1 MIFHDQEPLWYD
13 LYTQSDFFIEVTR
26 RYPNWPV
33 EKIKFASSLHLR
45 SLISPVFGLNDQLL
59 IVHSEKN
66 SQHLEQYQQ
75 NNYIGVYFWSH
86 ALIAADWF
94 RYAEHD
100 PLLEPDL
107 DNLQNTFL
115 IYNRAWSGT
124 REYRLTFANEICRNN
139 LQSQCLTSFS
149 AHDNG
154 VYYKDHVFANTALSA
169 NFDNVEDLL
178 PINTHDSNSSA
189 DYNNLDYKKCG
200 LEIVLE
206 TLFDDTRWHLTE
218 KTLRPIA
225 CGRPFILM
233 STPGSLEYLR
243 SYGFET
249 FSDCIDETYDT
260 IQDPKTRLQ
269 AIVTEMLRIAS
280 MSTRDKQLL
289 WNTLYKISKKNQQLF
304 FSAQWQNKIE
314 NEFFENLN
322 SALLQLSQPP
332 TGQIRKQMMQLN
344 FDA

>member
-1 MIFHDQEPLWYD
+1 M
-13 LYTQSDFFIEVTR
+13 
-26 RYPNWPV
+26 
-33 EKIKFASSLHLR
+33 
-45 SLISPVFGLNDQLL
+45 
-59 IVHSEKN
+59 
-66 SQHLEQYQQ
+66 
-75 NNYIGVYFWSH
+75 
-86 ALIAADWF
+86 
-94 RYAEHD
+94 
-100 PLLEPDL
+100 
-107 DNLQNTFL
+107 
-115 IYNRAWSGT
+115 
-124 REYRLTFANEICRNN
+124 
-139 LQSQCLTSFS
+139 
-149 AHDNG
+149 
-154 VYYKDHVFANTALSA
+154 FANTALSA